1 MFSPYEKGIAPMS
14 ASDEFNVTH
23 GEFREG
29 ENELWQR
36 ILEAWGSMRAS
47 TSRLLAEKPSEG
59 RLLFYVLLSDLIF
72 FVSWSLKTL
81 LYPGESAAG
90 PVPVQMGYWLV
101 IAMFFRTSCLY
112 FFSMVIGSA
121 ARLMGG
127 HGDWQGTRAAVFW
140 GALVAAPLGLAMGIL
155 SVTISAFSIHLPF
168 LAHPAIIL
176 APYALGLLPFVWFIS
191 EGVAQVHG
199 FRRFSG
205 FFIVISLIC
214 SIGALFGLYLK
225 AQGSI

>member
-112 FFSMVIGSA
+112 FFSIA
-121 ARLMGG
+121 TRLVQIQS
-127 HGDWQGTRAAVFW
+127 HSKKTPRPSHGTRWA
-140 GALVAAPLGLAMGIL
+140 
-155 SVTISAFSIHLPF
+155 
-168 LAHPAIIL
+168 
-176 APYALGLLPFVWFIS
+176 
-191 EGVAQVHG
+191 
-199 FRRFSG
+199 RFE
-205 FFIVISLIC
+205 
-214 SIGALFGLYLK
+214 ATK
-225 AQGSI
+225 R